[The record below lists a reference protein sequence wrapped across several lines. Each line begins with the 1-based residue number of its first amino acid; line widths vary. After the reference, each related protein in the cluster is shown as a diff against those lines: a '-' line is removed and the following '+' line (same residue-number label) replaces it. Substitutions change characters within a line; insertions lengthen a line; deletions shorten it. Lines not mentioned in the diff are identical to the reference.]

1 MLAVTES
8 GCGQIGTRTQTD
20 TRQRR
25 PCRITQFRLAASIAP
40 EVK

>member
-8 GCGQIGTRTQTD
+8 GCGQIGTRTQAD
-20 TRQRR
+20 AREGG
-25 PCRITQFRLAASIAP
+25 PGWITQFRLAARIAP